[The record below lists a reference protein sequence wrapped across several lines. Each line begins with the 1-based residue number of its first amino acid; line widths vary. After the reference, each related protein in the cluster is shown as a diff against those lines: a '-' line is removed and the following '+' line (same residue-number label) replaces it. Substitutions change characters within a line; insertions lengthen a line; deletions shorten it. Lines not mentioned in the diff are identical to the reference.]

1 MKTKHALGVA
11 VALSLAVLVPLYGDP
26 RRSPV
31 THTEWARMMMRSLG
45 FEEMLDR
52 VDNAEEIFTVL
63 AWKNE
68 RTIPA
73 PRYKRATG
81 VVSMGDEVQTGT
93 ETGEVA
99 YDLPIVR
106 DGDYSVRLKVR
117 GNPDQPFTVEIR
129 KDGDLDS
136 VQTSQLTGSGN
147 ELTTV
152 DLGWI
157 RLRPGAHTLSVA
169 LPPGTSLES
178 IHVSPPCFTPIEPE
192 GGWRAPALTTD
203 QDLARTM
210 LQALSLEHELP
221 PADEPVLLRA
231 DAFEVLAP
239 ESAVSDGPSQREEL
253 AGGTD
258 GLHAVVYADIDKPG
272 LYAVSVWTV
281 EGEGQTWL
289 ADSCHRADICPSG
302 DPTPK
307 WRTILTTDFNA
318 GRHSFAV
325 LLTNGATVG
334 QLRLQ
339 RLKTTS
345 IDYVATLKR
354 LGFDV
359 GPAGPINRA
368 KANEAREWLETK
380 WKEKLA
386 STQQCVIQTSLG
398 RVTASGRL
406 AGGIVLAPVPL
417 TPGPPTTPPGGG
429 PPPLVPPIP
438 PLIPPQPPATPVLP
452 VR

>member
-1 MKTKHALGVA
+1 MWVA
-11 VALSLAVLVPLYGDP
+11 AALSLAVLVPLYGDP

-45 FEEMLDR
+45 FEEMIER
-52 VDNAEEIFTVL
+52 IDNAEEIFTVL

-73 PRYKRATG
+73 PKYKRAMG
-81 VVSMGDEVQTGT
+81 VASMGDEVQAGS
-93 ETGEVA
+93 EVGEVA

-106 DGDYSVRLKVR
+106 DGDYNVRLRVR

-129 KDGDLDS
+129 RDGNVDS
-136 VQTSQLTGSGN
+136 EQTSKLTGSGN
-147 ELTTV
+147 ELATV
-152 DLGWI
+152 DLGWL
-157 RLRPGAHTLSVA
+157 RLRPGAHTISVA
-169 LPPGTSLES
+169 LPPGTALES
-178 IHVSPPCFTPIEPE
+178 IHISPPCIAPIEPE
-192 GGWRAPALTTD
+192 GGWRAPALTTE

-210 LQALSLEHELP
+210 LQALMLENELP
-221 PADEPVLLRA
+221 PADEPISLRA

-239 ESAVSDGPSQREEL
+239 ESLAKDGSGPREEL
-253 AGGTD
+253 AGSTE
-258 GLHAVVYADIDKPG
+258 GLHAVVYADIETQG

-281 EGEGQTWL
+281 EGDGQTWL

-302 DPTPK
+302 DPTPR
-307 WRTILTTDFNA
+307 WRTILTTDLNV

-325 LLTNGATVG
+325 LLTNGATVS

-345 IDYVATLKR
+345 LDYAATLKR

-359 GPAGPINRA
+359 GPAGPITRA
-368 KANEAREWLETK
+368 KANEAREWLDVK

-386 STQQCVIQTSLG
+386 ATQLCVIRTPIG
-398 RVTASGRL
+398 RITGSGRL
-406 AGGIVLAPVPL
+406 AGGIALQPVPL
-417 TPGPPTTPPGGG
+417 TPDPPQPPGGG
-429 PPPLVPPIP
+429 GGRPPLP
-438 PLIPPQPPATPVLP
+438 PLPPLLPPQPPATPVLP
-452 VR
+452 VG